1 MRCYSAYLLVQI
13 DLMSLTGNVD
23 QGMHLL
29 KVISIFICYTK
40 ERWIVMIEYQC
51 QHPKEK
57 NSEMFCV
64 GKIWHLVTQN
74 ILT

>member
-1 MRCYSAYLLVQI
+1 
-13 DLMSLTGNVD
+13 
-23 QGMHLL
+23 MHLL

-40 ERWIVMIEYQC
+40 ERWTVMIEYQC

-64 GKIWHLVTQN
+64 GKI
-74 ILT
+74 